1 MVGLGSMYCCL
12 LVGEG
17 LKYFKQVM
25 GVNKFGK
32 IIKDMCSG
40 VGFYGNFFNYSG
52 KRICVIN
59 LF

>member
-40 VGFYGNFFNYSG
+40 VGFYGNFFNYLG
-52 KRICVIN
+52 K
-59 LF
+59 